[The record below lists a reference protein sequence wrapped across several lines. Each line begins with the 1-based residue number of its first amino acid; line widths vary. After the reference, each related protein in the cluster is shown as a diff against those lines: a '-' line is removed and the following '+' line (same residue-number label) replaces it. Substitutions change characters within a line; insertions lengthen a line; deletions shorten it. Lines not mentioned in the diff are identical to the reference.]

1 MTKTEIKSELE
12 DMIYMFKSLE
22 NYYAANRLQLVLDS
36 LIEEWNLTD
45 YFANEIDNILN
56 YEDTISNLNNITIYE

>member
-1 MTKTEIKSELE
+1 MKKTEIKSELQ
-12 DMIYMFKSLE
+12 DLIYMFKSLE

-45 YFANEIDNILN
+45 YFSNEIDTILN
-56 YEDTISNLNNITIYE
+56 YEETMNNLKNIKIR

>member
-1 MTKTEIKSELE
+1 MKKTEIKSELQ
-12 DMIYMFKSLE
+12 DLIYMFKSLE

-45 YFANEIDNILN
+45 YFSNEIDAILN
-56 YEDTISNLNNITIYE
+56 YEETMNNLSNIKIR

>member
-1 MTKTEIKSELE
+1 MKKTEIKSELQ
-12 DMIYMFKSLE
+12 DLIYMFKSLE

-45 YFANEIDNILN
+45 YFSNEIDAILS
-56 YEDTISNLNNITIYE
+56 YEETMNNLNNITIYE